1 MFCGILNLVF
11 VTVAISV
18 VNGGSKGNGSY
29 KSLFLS
35 SYISEGKVKEARRL
49 SRVDLFEKKIGAK
62 AYSGYIS
69 IGNTLFDNHL
79 FFLHIKAL
87 HNPRDAPLLLWL
99 QGGPGLSSLFG
110 QFLEIGPLGMNDQGH
125 LFMRNASL
133 NTRVNVIYLDQPVG
147 AGFSYTKGLLGYAKD
162 LDDVAEGVLEFL
174 RQFLQMFPE
183 YKNRE
188 FYVGGE
194 SYGAR
199 YSVAVAHALHT
210 AKEPR
215 LPLRLNGA
223 ILGAGFLG
231 NILEVADSADFLYE
245 TSMVTK
251 KERDLLEEEF
261 QDMRRKARRHIGK
274 LSALLDLMRTIFT
287 AETKPTLFQKLTGY
301 NNHASALYT
310 EKPLNMLKYEK
321 YVQTDEFKRAVHIG
335 QDVGFQE
342 AEDKVTRQLAKDY
355 LTDISGKIEDLLE
368 SYHMLLYTGQMD
380 TLFPSRN
387 LQDYFRSLK
396 WSGAKE
402 FRKKQPKRWRAYR
415 NSHSV
420 SGFITTVGKMKEGV
434 LLGAGHYAAVDKPEE
449 ANRLMMMFIEDARS
463 ADGQSKGKEVQDSKT
478 RTKKNT
484 SEK

>member
-1 MFCGILNLVF
+1 MLRAFLSLVI
-11 VTVAISV
+11 VTVAVSIAK
-18 VNGGSKGNGSY
+18 GGSKGKSY

-35 SYISEGKVKEARRL
+35 PYIRDGKIKEARRL
-49 SRVDLFEKKIGAK
+49 SRVDLFQREIGAT
-62 AYSGYIS
+62 AHSGYIT
-69 IGNTLFDNHL
+69 IGNTFFDNHL
-79 FFLHIKAL
+79 FFLHVKAL
-87 HNPRDAPLLLWL
+87 RKPRDAPLLLWL
-99 QGGPGLSSLFG
+99 QGGPGLSSLLG

-125 LFMRNASL
+125 LFMRNSSL

-147 AGFSYTKGLLGYAKD
+147 AGFSYTKGLLGYANN

-174 RQFLQMFPE
+174 NQFLKMFPE

-199 YSVAVAHALHT
+199 FTVAVSHALHT
-210 AKEPR
+210 RKEKR

-251 KERDLLEEEF
+251 QERDLLEEEF
-261 QDMRRKARRHIGK
+261 QDMRRKAKWHIGK
-274 LSALLDLMRTIFT
+274 LSALLDLVRTIFT

-310 EKPLNMLKYEK
+310 EKPVNMIKYEE
-321 YVQTDEFKRAVHIG
+321 YVQTDAFKRAVHLG

-342 AEDKVTRQLAKDY
+342 AEDRVTRQLAKDY
-355 LTDISGKIEDLLE
+355 LTDISDKIEDLLE
-368 SYHMLLYTGQMD
+368 SYHVLFYTGQMD
-380 TLFPSRN
+380 TLFPSTN
-387 LQDYFRSLK
+387 LQEYFRSLA

-402 FRKKQPKRWRAYR
+402 FRKKQPKRWRAY
-415 NSHSV
+415 NHSHSV

-434 LLGAGHYAAVDKPEE
+434 LLGAGHYAAVDRPEE

-463 ADGQSKGKEVQDSKT
+463 AAEQGQGKKEKSGGEAK
-478 RTKKNT
+478 KKNA